1 MTLARLSRLDGRYR
15 LQLMLGDL
23 ETYDDETNQRMMRA
37 STYEW
42 PHAFA
47 RLDAEAGDFLQRFG
61 ANHIHAVPG
70 AVRGQPR
77 AACKFAGIELD
88 EFARKPAH
96 DCHS

>member
-47 RLDAEAGDFLQRFG
+47 RLDAGAGDFLQRFG

-70 AVRGQPR
+70 
-77 AACKFAGIELD
+77 D
-88 EFARKPAH
+88 ARKPAH